1 MRDLALVIFGVTYLL
16 LAIGRLRPFRLDRTG
31 ISIVGAAA
39 MILTGVVPLPR
50 AAEAVDYR
58 TLVLLFGMMIV
69 VANLR
74 LSGFFRLVTARVAGL
89 AHSPVQLLAA
99 TVTVS
104 GVLAAFFINDV
115 VCLVLAPLLL
125 QLTRALALPPVPF
138 LLALATASNIGSVA
152 TITGNPQNMLVASF
166 SGIHYRTFA
175 LHLAPVAI
183 LGLIVDF
190 IVLWVLYRSELQG
203 ALPQT
208 APDLKIRVHRPLL
221 IKSSLAAL
229 AAVLLFAA
237 GAPVSNVALGIGA
250 WLLVTRRVRPE
261 KVYRDIDWTLLVL
274 FIGLFVVV
282 AGLETSGIDR
292 EVFTALRPWH
302 LERALPLAVA
312 TTVLSNLVSNVP
324 AVMVLKPF
332 INGLEHS
339 EHAWLMVAAASTL
352 AGNLTPLGSVA
363 NLLVIQQARRTGVDV
378 SFGTYLRVGVPL
390 TVLTLAVAV
399 MALGLNP

>member
-1 MRDLALVIFGVTYLL
+1 MRSVALIIFGITYLL

-31 ISIVGAAA
+31 ISIIGAAA

-89 AHSPVQLLAA
+89 ARSPVQLLGA
-99 TVTVS
+99 TVAVS

-125 QLTRALALPPVPF
+125 HLTRTLRLSPVPF

-175 LHLAPVAI
+175 WHLAPVAV
-183 LGLIVDF
+183 LGLLVDF
-190 IVLWVLYRSELQG
+190 VLLWMFYRAELRG
-203 ALPQT
+203 SLPPVAAGLT
-208 APDLKIRVHRPLL
+208 IRVHRPLL

-229 AAVLLFAA
+229 TAVVLFAA
-237 GAPVSNVALGIGA
+237 GFPVSNVALGVGA

-282 AGLETSGIDR
+282 AGIETTGIDR
-292 EVFTALRPWH
+292 ELFAALRAWH
-302 LERALPLAVA
+302 LERAVPLAVA

-332 INGLEHS
+332 INTLGKS

-363 NLLVIQQARRTGVDV
+363 NLIVIEQARRTGVDV
-378 SFGTYLRVGVPL
+378 SFWSYLRLGIPV
-390 TVLTLAVAV
+390 TVLTLA
-399 MALGLNP
+399 MAIVILSLNS

>member
-1 MRDLALVIFGVTYLL
+1 MRDVALVIFGITYLL

-74 LSGFFRLVTARVAGL
+74 LSGFFRLVTARVTQL
-89 AHSPVQLLAA
+89 ATSPIQLLAA
-99 TVTVS
+99 TVGVS

-125 QLTRALALPPVPF
+125 QLTQALALPPVPF

-166 SGIHYRTFA
+166 SGIHYRSFA

-183 LGLIVDF
+183 LGLAIDF
-190 IVLWVLYRSELQG
+190 VLIWALYGSELRG
-203 ALPQT
+203 ALPP
-208 APDLKIRVHRPLL
+208 APALKIRVHRPLL
-221 IKSSLAAL
+221 IKSSAAAL
-229 AAVLLFAA
+229 GAIVLFAA

-282 AGLETSGIDR
+282 AGLETTGIDR
-292 EVFTALRPWH
+292 EVFAALRPWH
-302 LERALPLAVA
+302 MERPLPLAVA
-312 TTVLSNLVSNVP
+312 TAVLSNLVSNVP

-332 INGLEHS
+332 ISGLENS

-352 AGNLTPLGSVA
+352 AGNLTPIGSIA
-363 NLLVIQQARRTGVDV
+363 NLIVIEQARRAGVAV
-378 SFGTYLRVGVPL
+378 SFWTYLRLGVPVTL
-390 TVLTLAVAV
+390 LTLAVAV
-399 MALGLNP
+399 AFLAQ

>member
-1 MRDLALVIFGVTYLL
+1 MRDLALVIFAITYLL

-39 MILTGVVPLPR
+39 MILSGVVPLPR

-74 LSGFFRLVTARVAGL
+74 LSGFFRLVTAHVAGL

-99 TVTVS
+99 TVAIS

-125 QLTRALALPPVPF
+125 QLTRVLALPPVPF

-166 SGIHYRTFA
+166 SGIHYRDFA
-175 LHLAPVAI
+175 WHLSPIALA
-183 LGLIVDF
+183 GLVVDF
-190 IVLWVLYRSELQG
+190 VLLWILYRPQLHG
-203 ALPQT
+203 ALPAT
-208 APDLKIRVHRPLL
+208 APELKIRVHRPLL

-229 AAVLLFAA
+229 AAVVLFAA
-237 GAPVSNVALGIGA
+237 GLPVSNVALGIGA

-261 KVYRDIDWTLLVL
+261 KIYRDIDWTLLVL

-282 AGLETSGIDR
+282 AGLETTGVDR
-292 EVFTALRPWH
+292 DIFAALRPWH
-302 LERALPLAVA
+302 LERALPLAIA
-312 TTVLSNLVSNVP
+312 TTALSNVVSNVP

-332 INGLEHS
+332 IAGLHDS

-363 NLLVIQQARRTGVDV
+363 NLIVIEQARRAGVEI
-378 SFGTYLRVGVPL
+378 SFGSYLRLGVPVTL
-390 TVLTLAVAV
+390 LTLALAV
-399 MALGLNP
+399 IALRLSP

>member
-1 MRDLALVIFGVTYLL
+1 
-16 LAIGRLRPFRLDRTG
+16 
-31 ISIVGAAA
+31 
-39 MILTGVVPLPR
+39 
-50 AAEAVDYR
+50 
-58 TLVLLFGMMIV
+58 
-69 VANLR
+69 
-74 LSGFFRLVTARVAGL
+74 
-89 AHSPVQLLAA
+89 VQLLGL
-99 TVTVS
+99 TVAVS

-125 QLTRALALPPVPF
+125 QLTRALRLPPVPF

-175 LHLAPVAI
+175 MHLAPVAF
-183 LGLIVDF
+183 LGLVVDF
-190 IVLWVLYRSELQG
+190 ILLWAFYRSQLQG
-203 ALPQT
+203 TLPLT
-208 APDLKIRVHRPLL
+208 AADLTIRVHRPLL

-229 AAVLLFAA
+229 VAVVLFAA
-237 GAPVSNVALGIGA
+237 GAPVSNVALGVGA

-282 AGLETSGIDR
+282 AGLETTGIDR
-292 EVFTALRPWH
+292 EAFATLRAWH

-324 AVMVLKPF
+324 AVMVLKPL

-363 NLLVIQQARRTGVDV
+363 NLIVIEQARRAGVEV
-378 SFGTYLRVGVPL
+378 SFWSYLRLGIPV
-390 TVLTLAVAV
+390 TILTLAIAI
-399 MALGLNP
+399 MALS

>member
-1 MRDLALVIFGVTYLL
+1 MRSLAVVIFGITYLL

-31 ISIVGAAA
+31 IAIVGAAA

-50 AAEAVDYR
+50 AVEAVDYR

-74 LSGFFRLVTARVAGL
+74 LSGFFRLVTARVARL

-99 TVTVS
+99 TVAIA

-125 QLTRALALPPVPF
+125 QLTRSMALPPVPF

-166 SGIHYRTFA
+166 SGIQYRSFT
-175 LHLAPVAI
+175 LHFAPVAV
-183 LGLIVDF
+183 LGLVIDF
-190 IVLWVLYRSELQG
+190 LLLWGLYRSDLRG
-203 ALPQT
+203 TLPP
-208 APDLKIRVHRPLL
+208 APVDLKIRVHRPLL
-221 IKSSLAAL
+221 IKSSVAAL
-229 AAVLLFAA
+229 AAVVLFAA
-237 GAPVSNVALGIGA
+237 GAPVSNVALGAGA

-261 KVYRDIDWTLLVL
+261 KVYREIDWTLLVL

-282 AGLETSGIDR
+282 AGLETTGIDR
-292 EVFTALRPWH
+292 DVFAMLRPWR
-302 LERALPLAVA
+302 LERALPLAVG

-332 INGLEHS
+332 ISGLDHS

-363 NLLVIQQARRTGVDV
+363 NLIVIEQARRTGVEI
-378 SFGTYLRVGVPL
+378 SFSTYLRIGVPL
-390 TVLTLAVAV
+390 TLLTLAVAV
-399 MALGLNP
+399 AALGLNP